1 MLRLHGRQISMTFF
15 LVRDMVHLPSEND
28 PSSLLPMKALL
39 LIDIQN
45 DFLPGGR
52 LAVPDGDTI
61 IQLVNTLQPHFGL
74 VVATQDWHPAGHES
88 FASSH
93 TGRSQFEQIDLH
105 GLPQVLW
112 PDHCTQASD
121 GAELAAALHTKRIE
135 AIFRKG
141 MNPEIDSYSAF
152 FDNGH
157 RKSTGLADYLRGR
170 GVREV
175 FVAGLA
181 ADYCVYYSALDA
193 LAAGFATTVIT
204 DATRAISAGG
214 WAAAQ
219 ADLQAKGAHL
229 AASPDLLPLAG

>member
-1 MLRLHGRQISMTFF
+1 MR
-15 LVRDMVHLPSEND
+15 
-28 PSSLLPMKALL
+28 ALL

-52 LAVPDGDTI
+52 LAVPAGNEI
-61 IQLVNTLQPHFGL
+61 IPLVNALQPQFDL
-74 VVATQDWHPAGHES
+74 VVATQDWHPAGHQS

-93 TGRSQFEQIDLH
+93 AGRAQFEQIDLH

-121 GAELAAALHTKRIE
+121 GAALAPTLQTGRIE

-170 GVREV
+170 GVTEV
-175 FVAGLA
+175 VVAGLA

-193 LAAGFATTVIT
+193 LAAGFATTVLT
-204 DATRAISAGG
+204 DAVRAISAEG
-214 WAAAQ
+214 WATAQ
-219 ADLQAKGAHL
+219 ADLLAKGARL
-229 AASPDLLPLAG
+229 LAGNALPA

>member
-1 MLRLHGRQISMTFF
+1 MR
-15 LVRDMVHLPSEND
+15 
-28 PSSLLPMKALL
+28 ALL

-52 LAVPDGDTI
+52 LAVPAGNEI
-61 IQLVNTLQPHFGL
+61 IPLVNELQPQFDL
-74 VVATQDWHPAGHES
+74 VVATQDWHPAGHQS

-93 TGRSQFEQIDLH
+93 AGRAHFDQIDLH

-121 GAELAAALHTKRIE
+121 GAALAPALHTERIE

-170 GVREV
+170 GVTEV
-175 FVAGLA
+175 VVAGLA

-204 DATRAISAGG
+204 DATRAISAEG

-219 ADLQAKGAHL
+219 ADLHQRGAR
-229 AASPDLLPLAG
+229 LLNSTDMG

>member
-1 MLRLHGRQISMTFF
+1 MT
-15 LVRDMVHLPSEND
+15 
-28 PSSLLPMKALL
+28 ALL

-52 LAVPDGDTI
+52 LAVADGDAI
-61 IQLVNTLQPHFGL
+61 IPVVNALQPQFDL
-74 VVATQDWHPAGHES
+74 VVATQDWHPAGHQS

-93 TGRSQFEQIDLH
+93 AGRAQFEEIDLH

-112 PDHCTQASD
+112 PDHCTQAST
-121 GAELAAALHTKRIE
+121 GAALAPALHSERIE

-141 MNPEIDSYSAF
+141 TNPEIDSYSAF

-170 GVREV
+170 GVTQV
-175 FVAGLA
+175 YIVGLA

-204 DATRAISAGG
+204 DATRAISTEG
-214 WAAAQ
+214 WTAAR
-219 ADLQAKGAHL
+219 ADLRAKGARL
-229 AASPDLLPLAG
+229 VEGAEPSR

>member
-1 MLRLHGRQISMTFF
+1 MR
-15 LVRDMVHLPSEND
+15 
-28 PSSLLPMKALL
+28 ALL

-52 LAVPDGDTI
+52 LAVPAGDEI
-61 IQLVNTLQPHFGL
+61 IPLVNALQPQFDL
-74 VVATQDWHPAGHES
+74 VVATQDWHPAGHQS

-93 TGRSQFEQIDLH
+93 AGRAPFEQIDLH

-112 PDHCTQASD
+112 PDHCLQAGE
-121 GAELAAALHTKRIE
+121 GAGLAPALHTGRIE

-170 GVREV
+170 GVTAV
-175 FVAGLA
+175 VLAGLA

-193 LAAGFATTVIT
+193 LAAGFATIVLT

-214 WAAAQ
+214 WATAQ
-219 ADLQAKGAHL
+219 ADLIAQGAR
-229 AASPDLLPLAG
+229 LLTSAEPFA

>member
-1 MLRLHGRQISMTFF
+1 
-15 LVRDMVHLPSEND
+15 
-28 PSSLLPMKALL
+28 MKALL

-52 LAVPDGDTI
+52 LAVPEGDAI
-61 IQLVNTLQPHFGL
+61 IPLANALQAHFGL
-74 VVATQDWHPAGHES
+74 VVATQDWHPTGHES

-93 TGRSQFEQIDLH
+93 AGRSQFEQIDLH
-105 GLPQVLW
+105 GLPQTLW
-112 PDHCTQASD
+112 PDHCTQASE
-121 GAELAAALHTKRIE
+121 GAALAPALQTERIE

-170 GVREV
+170 GVTEV
-175 FVAGLA
+175 VVAGLA

-193 LAAGFATTVIT
+193 LAAGFATTVVT
-204 DATRAISAGG
+204 DATRAISADG
-214 WAAAQ
+214 WASAQ
-219 ADLQAKGAHL
+219 TDLRAKGACLVASATL
-229 AASPDLLPLAG
+229 AR